1 MSREW
6 TAKDILQLSGA
17 YWAGCAL
24 QAAVMLDLFTALASG
39 SKSEQEL
46 AKELDCNP
54 RAFSML
60 VTALVSLGF
69 VERRGESADGELKA
83 SEQVLRLLSRNSPDY
98 LGFIIKHHAN
108 IMPAWSKLA
117 TAVRTGTSTAER
129 STLHTPDADERED
142 FLMGMFNIARLQA
155 DRIADALDLRGR
167 KRLLDVGG
175 GPGTY
180 AVYFCLKNTDLRATI
195 FDLPT
200 SEPFARKTIQR
211 FGLEKRVDFV
221 AGNFL
226 EDPLPKGHDVGW
238 LSQVLHG
245 EGPEDAARLVA
256 RTGAALE
263 PGGLLC
269 VQDFMLDNNGNGPEH
284 AALFSLNMLVQ
295 TCSGQAYSKEE
306 ITRLLREA
314 GAGAVNELDI
324 TLPQSCCVLMGTMN
338 NK

>member
-1 MSREW
+1 MTREW

-24 QAAVMLDLFTALASG
+24 QAAVMLDLFTALHSG
-39 SKSEQEL
+39 PKEEKEL
-46 AKELDCNP
+46 AGELGCDP
-54 RAFSML
+54 RGFGML
-60 VTALVSLGF
+60 VTALISLGF
-69 VERRGESADGELKA
+69 VERSGDGGLKA
-83 SEQVLRLLSRNSPDY
+83 PEQAIRLLSRDSQDY

-108 IMPAWSKLA
+108 IMPAWAKLV
-117 TAVRTGTSTAER
+117 TAVQTGASTAER
-129 STLHTPDADERED
+129 STLHTPDAAERED

-200 SEPFARKTIQR
+200 SEPFARKIIQR

-221 AGNFL
+221 GGNFL
-226 EDPLPKGHDVGW
+226 EDALPEGHDVAW

-245 EGPEDAARLVA
+245 ESPDDAARLVA
-256 RTGAALE
+256 RVGTALK

-269 VQDFMLDNNGNGPEH
+269 VQDFMLDDDRTGPEH

-295 TCSGQAYSKEE
+295 TCGGQAYSKNE
-306 ITRLLREA
+306 IARFIRDA
-314 GAGAVNELDI
+314 GADSVSELDI
-324 TLPQSCCVLMGTMN
+324 TLPQSCCVLTGTM
-338 NK
+338 KDASK